1 MKWYVLQFTAT
12 RYLAVFKH
20 LESLNH
26 SYYCPMITEKYRR
39 PDKQH
44 SFRERLIPLFSG
56 YLFIQADFEETHSTA
71 ITSIPYVQRFLAFGG
86 EPLPVPDDEIC
97 NVKKG
102 ERNQLI
108 LSESP
113 RLVEIMLM
121 EDARRRSVA
130 MLNYITE
137 KSLTHKMKRKKNDWT
152 KKENLTKPQ
161 AST

>member
-12 RYLAVFKH
+12 RFVAVFKH

-26 SYYCPMITEKYRR
+26 PYYCPMISEKYRR

-44 SFRERLIPLFSG
+44 SFRQRLVPLFNG
-56 YLFIQADFEETHSTA
+56 YLFIQADFEKTHSTA
-71 ITSIPYVQRFLAFGG
+71 ITSIPYVQRFIAFGG
-86 EPLPVPDDEIC
+86 EPLPVPEDEIG

-102 ERNQLI
+102 ERNQLVM
-108 LSESP
+108 SDSP
-113 RLVEIMLM
+113 RLMEIMLM
-121 EDARRRSVA
+121 EDAKKRSVS

-137 KSLTHKMKRKKNDWT
+137 KSLTHKMKRKKNDWN
-152 KKENLTKPQ
+152 KKENFNNPQ